1 MTAKTLLRLGIATA
15 SVAFHSLTHAGELRF
30 DFSGTIT
37 SGSAVGG
44 PSLAG
49 TAFTF
54 SLFVLDTATDM
65 TPGSS
70 AANYRLNRA
79 TLDLGSNG
87 SIEESALSPDPFA
100 AVYIDPGATQ
110 LLGGF
115 DLFNPGI
122 SFLIGVNLPAS
133 AFADPKNLASQ
144 SSFSLSGLTSSTL
157 SFYNSDQYN
166 LVFDVTSFG
175 YNNGVAVIPLPA
187 PVAMG
192 ALGLV
197 CAGLVIRRRNRAA

>member
-1 MTAKTLLRLGIATA
+1 MSAKTVCALFAAALAATSA
-15 SVAFHSLTHAGELRF
+15 AAGEHRF

-37 SGSAVGG
+37 SGAATGG

-70 AANYRLNRA
+70 TANYRLERA

-87 SIEESALSPDPFA
+87 SVEESSLSPHA
-100 AVYIDPGATQ
+100 MSAVYLDPGSTQ
-110 LLGGF
+110 LIGGF
-115 DLFNPGI
+115 DLFNPSI
-122 SFLIGVNLPAS
+122 SFLIGVNLPSS
-133 AFADPKNLASQ
+133 AFADPKNLTLQ
-144 SSFSLSGLTSSTL
+144 NTFSLSGLTTSTL
-157 SFYNSDQYN
+157 SYYNSSQYN
-166 LVFDVTSFG
+166 LVFNVTRFG
-175 YNNGVAVIPLPA
+175 FTNAAFIIPLPA

-197 CAGLVIRRRNRAA
+197 CAGIAARRRMARR

>member
-1 MTAKTLLRLGIATA
+1 MSAKAVLALLAAAVAATPA
-15 SVAFHSLTHAGELRF
+15 AAGELRF

-37 SGSAVGG
+37 NGSAVGG

-54 SLFVLDTATDM
+54 SLFILDTATDL

-70 AANYRLNRA
+70 TANYSLERA
-79 TLDLGSNG
+79 TLDLGSDG
-87 SIEESALSPDPFA
+87 SIEESALSPDAFA

-133 AFADPKNLASQ
+133 AFADPKNLATQ

-157 SFYNSDQYN
+157 SFYNSSGYN

-192 ALGLV
+192 ALGLA
-197 CAGLVIRRRNRAA
+197 CAGLAARRRLARA

>member
-1 MTAKTLLRLGIATA
+1 MPADPRYALIAAALAVTPVAA
-15 SVAFHSLTHAGELRF
+15 SEYRF

-54 SLFVLDTATDM
+54 SLFVADTATDL
-65 TPGSS
+65 TPGSTT
-70 AANYRLNRA
+70 ANYRLERA
-79 TLDLGSNG
+79 TLDIGSNG

-100 AVYIDPGATQ
+100 AVYVDPGATV
-110 LLGGF
+110 LIGGF

-122 SFLIGVNLPAS
+122 SFLIGVHLPAS
-133 AFADPKNLASQ
+133 AFADPKNLSAQ
-144 SSFSLSGLTSSTL
+144 PTFALSGLTSSSL
-157 SFYNSDQYN
+157 SYYNSDQYN
-166 LVFDVTSFG
+166 LVFDVTGFG
-175 YNNGVAVIPLPA
+175 FNGGVAVVPLPA

-192 ALGLV
+192 AAGLL
-197 CAGLVIRRRNRAA
+197 CAGVFARRRFARR